1 MRKPSGK
8 TALRGRVVFNLRL
21 YGKRVLVFRVRGTRR
36 ELVQVRIRV
45 AVVSKR

>member
-8 TALRGRVVFNLRL
+8 TALHGRVAFNLRL

-36 ELVQVRIRV
+36 EIVQVRIRV
-45 AVVSKR
+45 AVVKR